1 MHFSIAMLCS
11 NKKFSSFFKK
21 KKVEALKSMNGD
33 RESETGGQK
42 DSDWKNVQNEN
53 KIKLLTFGFKENS
66 LYLKVM

>member
-1 MHFSIAMLCS
+1 
-11 NKKFSSFFKK
+11 
-21 KKVEALKSMNGD
+21 MNGD